1 MKKILSIAIFS
12 FFISNVSAEDW
23 RMEKFD
29 LNKNNLI
36 SKGELMQVGCRLG
49 KRFELADINN
59 DGVLNRKEA
68 RRASDY
74 LFRKRCPKNPVVI
87 DVRG

>member
-29 LNKNNLI
+29 MNQDGFVIKEELLEAGCTVKNGLFKAADKNNDGKL
-36 SKGELMQVGCRLG
+36 SKGEL
-49 KRFELADINN
+49 
-59 DGVLNRKEA
+59 RK
-68 RRASDY
+68 ASEY
-74 LFRKRCPKNPVVI
+74 IVRHRCPRN
-87 DVRG
+87 